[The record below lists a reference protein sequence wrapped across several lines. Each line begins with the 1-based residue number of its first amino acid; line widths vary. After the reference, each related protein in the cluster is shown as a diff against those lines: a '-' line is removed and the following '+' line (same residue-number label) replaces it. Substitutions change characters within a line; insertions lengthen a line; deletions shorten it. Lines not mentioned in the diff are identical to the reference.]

1 MAIFGYRVTD
11 GTGRV
16 TEGVIEADGEA
27 KARDRLRERS
37 LTPIRVWTASGA
49 VKRRGEARSPGAA
62 ARGVRKELLPFLQGF
77 RTLLVAGVPMDRALE
92 MMADLYRA
100 GPMGPVA
107 VTLLREVRAGSSLS
121 DAMRKA
127 PGAPFNRFLVQMVQ
141 AGQATGRLEEAL
153 DQAYRFLDRSRDFRS
168 NLLGSLLYPAILL
181 AASIVSVVLLVG
193 FVVPRFAGVFASSG
207 VLLPLPTRVL
217 LAVSTFLQSNFPYLL
232 AGGVALFAFA
242 RASLSRP
249 GVRRDWDRGKMT
261 WPFVGG
267 TVTAME
273 TSRVMRSL
281 SSLLSGGVPI
291 LSAFVIAREV
301 SGNTA
306 IREGM
311 EAARL
316 KVQGGAKVARA
327 LGETTPFPEL
337 ALQMI
342 AVGEETGRLE
352 EMLASV
358 ADTYEDR
365 ARRSL
370 KNFLTILE
378 PVVILAMGLLVG
390 FIVFSMFLA
399 IFRLNEV
406 PF

>member
-1 MAIFGYRVTD
+1 MAVYGYRVTD
-11 GTGRV
+11 GSGRV
-16 TEGVIEADGEA
+16 TEGVIEAAGEGA
-27 KARDRLRERS
+27 ARDRLREMR
-37 LTPIRVWTASGA
+37 LTPIRVWAASA
-49 VKRRGEARSPGAA
+49 P
-62 ARGVRKELLPFLQGF
+62 ARGGEREPVPVTGGRGARRELLPFLQGF
-77 RTLLVAGVPMDRALE
+77 RTLLAAGVPMDRALE
-92 MMADLYRA
+92 MMADLFRN

-107 VTLLREVRAGSSLS
+107 VSLLREVRAGSSLS

-127 PGAPFNRFLVQMVQ
+127 PGAPFQRFLVQMVQ

-153 DQAYRFLDRSRDFRS
+153 DQACRFLERSRDFRS
-168 NLLGSLLYPAILL
+168 DLLGSLLYPILL
-181 AASIVSVVLLVG
+181 LGASIVSVVLLVV
-193 FVVPRFAGVFASSG
+193 FVIPRFAGVFASSG
-207 VLLPLPTRVL
+207 VLLPLPTRAL
-217 LAVSTFLQSNFPYLL
+217 LAVSMFLRGNLLYLL
-232 AGGVALFAFA
+232 AGGVAILAAA
-242 RASLSRP
+242 RAALSRP
-249 GVRRDWDRGKMT
+249 EARRDWDRGKMR
-261 WPFVGG
+261 WPLVGE
-267 TVTAME
+267 TVSAME

-301 SGNTA
+301 SGNSA
-306 IREGM
+306 VREGM

>member
-1 MAIFGYRVTD
+1 MAVFGYRVTD
-11 GTGRV
+11 VVGKV
-16 TEGVIEADGEA
+16 TEGVIEAAGERA
-27 KARDRLRERS
+27 ARDRLREMN
-37 LTPIRVWTASGA
+37 LVPIRVWAASAG
-49 VKRRGEARSPGAA
+49 VERRDGSAPAA
-62 ARGVRKELLPFLQGF
+62 GIRGPRKDLLPFLHGF
-77 RTLLVAGVPMDRALE
+77 RTLLVAGVPIDRALE
-92 MMADLYRA
+92 MMADLYRG
-100 GPMGPVA
+100 GPMGAVA
-107 VTLLREVRAGSSLS
+107 VFLLREVRSGSSLS
-121 DAMRKA
+121 DAMRKC
-127 PGAPFNRFLVQMVQ
+127 PGAPFSRFLVQMVQ
-141 AGQATGRLEEAL
+141 AGQSTGRLEEAL
-153 DQAYRFLDRSRDFRS
+153 DQAYRFMERARDFRS

-181 AASIVSVVLLVG
+181 AASVVSVILLVV

-207 VLLPLPTRVL
+207 VLLPLPTRAL
-217 LAVSTFLQSNFPYLL
+217 LAFSSFLSGNILYLL
-232 AGGVALFAFA
+232 AASAALVALFRSWLA
-242 RASLSRP
+242 RPESR
-249 GVRRDWDRGKMT
+249 REWDRGMMK
-261 WPFVGG
+261 WPLVGA
-267 TVTAME
+267 TVTALE

-291 LSAFVIAREV
+291 LPAFVIAREV
-301 SGNTA
+301 SGNAA

-311 EAARL
+311 EAARVR
-316 KVQGGAKVARA
+316 VQGGAKVARA
-327 LGETTPFPEL
+327 LEETTPFPPM

-358 ADTYEDR
+358 ADAFEDQ

-378 PVVILAMGLLVG
+378 PAVILAMGLLVG

>member
-1 MAIFGYRVTD
+1 MAVFGYRVTD
-11 GTGRV
+11 DSGRV
-16 TEGVIEADGEA
+16 TEGVIEAAGERA
-27 KARDRLRERS
+27 AMDRLRERN
-37 LTPIRVWTASGA
+37 LVPIRVWAASVGA
-49 VKRRGEARSPGAA
+49 ERRWERTLGGGTGSAQKD
-62 ARGVRKELLPFLQGF
+62 VLPFLQGF
-77 RTLLVAGVPMDRALE
+77 KTLLAAGIPMDRALE
-92 MMADLYRA
+92 MTAELFRGGA
-100 GPMGPVA
+100 MGTASVF
-107 VTLLREVRAGSSLS
+107 LLREVRSGNSLS
-121 DAMRKA
+121 DAMRNA

-153 DQAYRFLDRSRDFRS
+153 EQAYRFMERSRDFRA

-181 AASIVSVVLLVG
+181 VASVISVVLLVT
-193 FVVPRFAGVFASSG
+193 FVVPRFAGVFDASG
-207 VLLPLPTRVL
+207 VLLPLPTRIL
-217 LAVSTFLQSNFPYLL
+217 LAVSSFLRENAVYLVAAIVL
-232 AGGVALFAFA
+232 AYWLA
-242 RASLSRP
+242 RGALSRP
-249 GVRRDWDRGKMT
+249 KARREWDRGKMA
-261 WPFVGG
+261 WPLVGG
-267 TVTAME
+267 TVTALE

-291 LSAFVIAREV
+291 LAAFVIAREV

-316 KVQGGAKVARA
+316 RIQGGAKVARA
-327 LGETTPFPEL
+327 LEEATPFPAL

-352 EMLASV
+352 AMLESV
-358 ADTYEDR
+358 ADNYEET

-370 KNFLTILE
+370 KNFLTLLE
-378 PVVILAMGLLVG
+378 PAVILAMGLLVG

-399 IFRLNEV
+399 VFRLNEV